1 MQFKQIKNKVKR
13 NKNSKEKDLLDNKI
27 ITHPESKETIEFK
40 KVCIVNPKINIA
52 NRQLYI
58 IEPLKTELSL
68 FRKEKNN
75 KEINNDKNILNSN
88 INVKDGFKDK
98 KKIKVK
104 LKSHKNLPSNFEKNI
119 KTIRYKIKK
128 ISPGKKNKNNMIFK
142 YSSMNNLLSKSNEKF
157 KSNSDIFDY
166 IKKDFE
172 TPKNISYN
180 QNLSYKNNL
189 KKNYEERIKL
199 LTKTNNSKDKG
210 KKVIDRYNDLQ
221 KENSLCKDRKFHKK
235 KFKQSLNL
243 MAFNKINNLRINDL
257 SNISQENTERYGNK
271 SYLHRKK
278 YIKNSNSF
286 KSPTKDIIENSKLKL
301 FKNYL
306 RNNDDFENSLFSS
319 KYNLI
324 QNTYQKK
331 LVKRHFIKIDNNY
344 PSFHNLKLDN
354 STIQGKEKINNKRFG
369 RFIFDNYNSHKNNK
383 SSNHFLKGIANE
395 RINEKTQ
402 NNIIMS
408 NKIISKINGETLYNN
423 YFYNREK
430 DETNY
435 QTEQKINSGYDNY
448 YTSNSFQQNPNNNI
462 NNLANIK
469 LLTTAKIGRK
479 LKNIITSIDCKN
491 NENDSISKS
500 NKKKNIIL
508 YELDKNGKI
517 NYKIREMKNSVEKIM
532 NQKSNSKIKK
542 GNKNI
547 EASPK
552 NIKEAFFT
560 LYVKKNQG
568 TVLRKNKHKNKFE
581 FYNPSLNNE
590 EE

>member
-13 NKNSKEKDLLDNKI
+13 NKNSNEKDLLDNKI
-27 ITHPESKETIEFK
+27 ISQPESKETIEFK

-68 FRKEKNN
+68 FRKKRNI

-88 INVKDGFKDK
+88 INAKDGFKDK

-119 KTIRYKIKK
+119 KTITYKIKK
-128 ISPGKKNKNNMIFK
+128 ISPDKKNKKNLIFK

-166 IKKDFE
+166 IKRDFE
-172 TPKNISYN
+172 TPKNITYN

-189 KKNYEERIKL
+189 KKNYEKRIKL

-235 KFKQSLNL
+235 KFKPSLNL
-243 MAFNKINNLRINDL
+243 MAFNKINNMRLNDL

-469 LLTTAKIGRK
+469 LLTTAKMGRK

-568 TVLRKNKHKNKFE
+568 TVLRKNKHKNKIE
-581 FYNPSLNNE
+581 FYNQSLNNE

>member
-13 NKNSKEKDLLDNKI
+13 NKNSNEKDLLDNKI
-27 ITHPESKETIEFK
+27 ISQPESKETIEFK
-40 KVCIVNPKINIA
+40 KICIVNPKINIA

-68 FRKEKNN
+68 FRKKRNI

-88 INVKDGFKDK
+88 INAKDGFKDK

-119 KTIRYKIKK
+119 KTITYKIKK
-128 ISPGKKNKNNMIFK
+128 ISPDKKNKKNLIFK

-166 IKKDFE
+166 IKRDFE
-172 TPKNISYN
+172 TPKNITYN

-210 KKVIDRYNDLQ
+210 KKVIDRYKDLQ
-221 KENSLCKDRKFHKK
+221 KENSLCEDRKFHKK
-235 KFKQSLNL
+235 KFKPSLNL
-243 MAFNKINNLRINDL
+243 MAFNKINNMRLNDL

-469 LLTTAKIGRK
+469 LLTTAKMGRK

-500 NKKKNIIL
+500 RKKKNIIL